1 MTNSHTTAKPFIIL
15 LCCQKKG
22 EKCAHRI
29 SHKSWRKADV
39 NCGWIKNSG
48 TVFLLADSPLV
59 QDWATQSLRLP
70 VRASWRNTPRSGLQI
85 FDWCTRGKVSHLAAK
100 LIPTRCKGGER
111 RAGGLLWLFDI
122 ERPPAIPPALACA
135 NYLAIVRDET
145 RTRPYWHRIMVYPSR
160 SSLHRCRHN
169 CHFFPQRQ

>member
-1 MTNSHTTAKPFIIL
+1 MMNSHTTAKPFIIL

-59 QDWATQSLRLP
+59 QDWATQSLCLP
-70 VRASWRNTPRSGLQI
+70 VCASWRNTPRSGLQI
-85 FDWCTRGKVSHLAAK
+85 FDWCTREKVSHLAAK
-100 LIPTRCKGGER
+100 LIPTRCNGGREEGR
-111 RAGGLLWLFDI
+111 RAFMAFRYRTTTCDSS
-122 ERPPAIPPALACA
+122 
-135 NYLAIVRDET
+135 
-145 RTRPYWHRIMVYPSR
+145 RTRLRELFSHSARWNTHSPV
-160 SSLHRCRHN
+160 LT
-169 CHFFPQRQ
+169 